1 MENIDLDIITK
12 QLETNNFEVFLAENI
27 QAAKHIFK
35 NKILENLKISSISYA
50 DSITMHKTGI
60 YEDIRATPLFLS
72 LTYKSYEDVGA
83 KAPKQKKG
91 RSPINFVENN
101 ANDRIRYIALKPSSK
116 KYGKIE

>member
-1 MENIDLDIITK
+1 MVRLEKMTGLRPFGLVRRQSTTNISGLRPCFISAYNFYEDFRANAPKKIGMENIC
-12 QLETNNFEVFLAENI
+12 
-27 QAAKHIFK
+27 
-35 NKILENLKISSISYA
+35 S
-50 DSITMHKTGI
+50 
-60 YEDIRATPLFLS
+60 EDIKARPLFLS

-83 KAPKQKKG
+83 NAPKQKKG